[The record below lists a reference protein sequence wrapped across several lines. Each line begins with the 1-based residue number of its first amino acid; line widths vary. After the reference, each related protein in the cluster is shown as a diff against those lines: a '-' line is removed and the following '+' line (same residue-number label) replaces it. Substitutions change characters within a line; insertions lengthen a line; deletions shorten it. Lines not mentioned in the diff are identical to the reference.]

1 MSWSFTGVGGLIKY
15 VSYLM
20 SKSALT
26 EPCLFFYTFLQ
37 SKMSFKLSFLYTN
50 Y

>member
-1 MSWSFTGVGGLIKY
+1 MSWTFTGVGGLMKY

-26 EPCLFFYTFLQ
+26 EPCLFFLHILA
-37 SKMSFKLSFLYTN
+37 K
-50 Y
+50 